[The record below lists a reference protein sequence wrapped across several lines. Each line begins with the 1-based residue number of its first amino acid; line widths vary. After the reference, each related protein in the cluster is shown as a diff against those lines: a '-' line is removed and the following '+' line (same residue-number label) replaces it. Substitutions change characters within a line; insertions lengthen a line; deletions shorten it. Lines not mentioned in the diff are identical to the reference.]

1 MKLLVWCAALFGA
14 CPWTNKQGDGGA
26 DDDSS
31 SASSASGAS
40 SADGAD
46 GPDGADGADGADDD
60 GGAGDDDGADEVDD
74 GAAAVANDVDDDIDG
89 DADDDVDDD
98 APLDNGKR
106 CAWTGDEGGG
116 LDVGGSCSVQVGAP
130 WLVPPALPRT

>member
-1 MKLLVWCAALFGA
+1 MLVWCAALFGA

-31 SASSASGAS
+31 SAS
-40 SADGAD
+40 
-46 GPDGADGADGADDD
+46 GADGASGADDD

-89 DADDDVDDD
+89 DVDDDIDGDADDVDDD
-98 APLDNGKR
+98 APLDNGNR
-106 CAWTGDEGGG
+106 CARTGDEGGG
-116 LDVGGSCSVQVGAP
+116 LDVGGSCSVQVGAL